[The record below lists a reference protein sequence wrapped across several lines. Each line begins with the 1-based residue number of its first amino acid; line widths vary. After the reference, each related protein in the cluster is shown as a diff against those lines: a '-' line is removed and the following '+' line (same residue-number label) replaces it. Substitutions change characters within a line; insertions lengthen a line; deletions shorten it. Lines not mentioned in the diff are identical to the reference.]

1 MSDVHPQELMRLLH
15 GELPEERAR
24 EIRRRL
30 DGDPAL
36 ARRYR
41 ELAAVWAGLELPPA
55 SPPPLGFAARVTA
68 RAGERSAEA
77 APLSWSGTP
86 GWARAAGAAALAAGL
101 AAGVGLGRGT
111 LAPAIQV
118 GGLRASGSGPA
129 VAAPPGPVPAPA
141 ASRSAP
147 PAGAGGSEASGTGEP
162 RIAAGGLPAGAGEP
176 PATGSGASTT
186 AATELAD
193 DLGAELPGLDSD
205 AGLTAGYWAAIGY
218 TGDLDEA
225 GAELGDEEPRS

>member
-30 DGDPAL
+30 AGDPAL

-41 ELAAVWAGLELPPA
+41 ELAAVWEGLELPPA

-68 RAGERSAEA
+68 RARERSAAEA

-101 AAGVGLGRGT
+101 VAGVGLGRGT
-111 LAPAIQV
+111 LAPAVQE
-118 GGLRASGSGPA
+118 GGSGAPGSRPA
-129 VAAPPGPVPAPA
+129 VVAAPGPVPAPA
-141 ASRSAP
+141 ASR
-147 PAGAGGSEASGTGEP
+147 PA
-162 RIAAGGLPAGAGEP
+162 AACRRRRL
-176 PATGSGASTT
+176 
-186 AATELAD
+186 
-193 DLGAELPGLDSD
+193 
-205 AGLTAGYWAAIGY
+205 
-218 TGDLDEA
+218 
-225 GAELGDEEPRS
+225 